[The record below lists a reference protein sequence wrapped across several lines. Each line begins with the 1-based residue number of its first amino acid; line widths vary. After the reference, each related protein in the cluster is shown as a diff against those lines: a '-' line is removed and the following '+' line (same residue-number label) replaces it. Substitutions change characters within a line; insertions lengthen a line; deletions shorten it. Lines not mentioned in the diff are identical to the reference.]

1 MGAALSESLK
11 TGGDRA
17 AGHVPGDPSCCPTVG
32 RAAHINVSFIPVSK
46 AFIFW
51 QNKESPC
58 KNN

>member
-1 MGAALSESLK
+1 MGSALSESLK

-17 AGHVPGDPSCCPTVG
+17 AGHVPRDPSYCPRVG
-32 RAAHINVSFIPVSK
+32 TAACINSSIPLSR

-51 QNKESPC
+51 QNKESSC